1 MLFMFETEK
10 FKFCLE
16 ILSQQLQKQTE
27 LMYNYR
33 TLTENS

>member
-16 ILSQQLQKQTE
+16 ILSQQLQKQTC
-27 LMYNYR
+27 NYR
-33 TLTENS
+33 ILNENS